1 MPSPATSALPPSL
14 SPLRSLL
21 LPFSLM
27 ALFASVVPTTRI
39 GKAVL
44 VFALSS
50 ACAAVVLSPGKPGS
64 HSDDDTPAADQ
75 PSPAAHDAN
84 ALRAARPDAASIPAA
99 LYNDVPS
106 GHSPAS
112 GVSATPPGPLA
123 RSVTIVSSFGDAM
136 RRLGVDAGTT
146 ALLVRSFAGQ
156 IDFRHDLR
164 KGDTISL
171 VVPPPANAASGAQ
184 GSDSAPL
191 AVRVSRGDTD
201 HDLFLHRDLQ
211 GKPFYY
217 TAEGRSSAPAFA
229 RYPLAFTRV
238 SSDFSARRL
247 DPVTHQWQ
255 SHDGVDLA
263 APIGTPVHATARGT
277 ISYIG
282 WEAGYGKF
290 IVIDNAPPYQTAFAH
305 LSRFAKGL
313 HLGSR
318 VRRGQVIGYVG
329 KTGWA
334 TGPHLHYEVRVADV
348 AHNPLTVTLPNDA
361 RLHGDERKQFA
372 QQANRLAALF

>member
-1 MPSPATSALPPSL
+1 MQSPATSDPPPSL
-14 SPLRSLL
+14 PPLRSPIF
-21 LPFSLM
+21 PFSLM

-50 ACAAVVLSPGKPGS
+50 ACAALVLSPGKPGS
-64 HSDDDTPAADQ
+64 HSDDDTPATDQ
-75 PSPAAHDAN
+75 PSPAARDAD
-84 ALRAARPDAASIPAA
+84 ALRAARPDAASIAAA
-99 LYNDVPS
+99 LYNDAPS
-106 GHSPAS
+106 RPSPAS
-112 GVSATPPGPLA
+112 GVSATPTGPFA
-123 RSVTIVSSFGDAM
+123 RSVTIHSSFSDAM
-136 RRLGVDAGTT
+136 QRLGVDTRT
-146 ALLVRSFAGQ
+146 IALLARSFAGQ

-164 KGDTISL
+164 KGDTVSL
-171 VVPPPANAASGAQ
+171 VMPPAQAASGAQ
-184 GSDSAPL
+184 AAGGMPL
-191 AVRVSRGDTD
+191 AVRLSRGSTD
-201 HDLFLHRDLQ
+201 HDLFLHRDLH

-217 TAEGRSSAPAFA
+217 TAAGQSGAPAFS

-282 WEAGYGKF
+282 WETGYGKF
-290 IVIDNAPPYQTAFAH
+290 ILIDNAPPYQTAFAH

-313 HLGSR
+313 HRGSR

-329 KTGWA
+329 RTGWA

-348 AHNPLTVTLPNDA
+348 ARNPLTVTLPNDR
-361 RLHGDERKQFA
+361 RLRGQERRQFA
-372 QQANRLAALF
+372 QDANRLAALF

>member
-1 MPSPATSALPPSL
+1 
-14 SPLRSLL
+14 
-21 LPFSLM
+21 M

-44 VFALSS
+44 AFALSS
-50 ACAAVVLSPGKPGS
+50 ACAALVLSPGKPGS
-64 HSDDDTPAADQ
+64 HPDDDTPATDR
-75 PSPAAHDAN
+75 PSPAAQDAD
-84 ALRAARPDAASIPAA
+84 ALRAARPDTASIPAA
-99 LYNDVPS
+99 IYNDVPTGRSLGS
-106 GHSPAS
+106 GGP
-112 GVSATPPGPLA
+112 ATPSGPFT
-123 RSVTIVSSFGDAM
+123 RSVTIDSSFADAM
-136 RRLGVDAGTT
+136 RRLGVDENIT

-156 IDFRHDLR
+156 IDFRHDLH

-171 VVPPPANAASGAQ
+171 VMPPAQAASGAQ
-184 GSDSAPL
+184 AADGVPL
-191 AVRVSRGDTD
+191 AVRVVRGDTD

-217 TAEGRSSAPAFA
+217 TAEGRSGAPAFA
-229 RYPLAFTRV
+229 RYPLAYTRV

-282 WEAGYGKF
+282 WETGYGKF
-290 IVIDNAPPYQTAFAH
+290 VVIDNAPPYQTAFAH

-313 HLGSR
+313 HRGSR

-329 KTGWA
+329 QTGWA

-348 AHNPLTVTLPNDA
+348 AHNPLTVTLPNDT
-361 RLHGDERKQFA
+361 RLHGEERKQFA
-372 QQANRLAALF
+372 QHADRLAALF